1 MGYKKL
7 ISPEFKISTSKYEI
21 TSGME
26 VECFSSREARSDW
39 CRVELTT
46 QLQNIVTYEDMEE
59 CISISRE
66 DDEMSDMLEVF
77 VKKTMEKEIKENYP
91 HIQNPPGMYAKVV
104 RVTETAG
111 TYTCV
116 LKILDKTMNTN
127 EDFPEIPGVKT
138 DIAFE
143 KGDIAVV
150 LLLYGGS
157 GVFILGRY
165 ET

>member
-1 MGYKKL
+1 ML
-7 ISPEFKISTSKYEI
+7 KIP
-21 TSGME
+21 
-26 VECFSSREARSDW
+26 SSVVTPNA
-39 CRVELTT
+39 T
-46 QLQNIVTYEDMEE
+46 QE
-59 CISISRE
+59 CISNSRE

-116 LKILDKTMNTN
+116 LKIHDKTMNTN
-127 EDFPEIPGVKT
+127 EYFPEEPGEKT
-138 DIAFE
+138 EIAFE